1 MKSNIGKYNNLK
13 KLRKIILLLVAYFLP
28 LAAIMYHC
36 IINDF
41 SADQLLR
48 YRDQL
53 RMLAEAHWVLSII
66 LFLAIYFAIV
76 LCSAPF
82 TVILNLFAGYLF
94 GSLPGALLANSAVT
108 GGSYILFKF
117 SRYIVQ
123 KIRGEHRHLELI
135 KTGSSST
142 ALMLFFSRL
151 SPFFPA
157 PVINMASGALGVK
170 PRLFV
175 LTTFFG
181 SFPLILMYTLIGKHL
196 GTLSRINAIYDQN
209 LIIML
214 ILLGLVSLCPILK
227 KDVRDILVQRFRNSD
242 FSEMQIPVR
251 GLIEGLKCGFTS

>member
-1 MKSNIGKYNNLK
+1 MKSIDGKYSNLNR
-13 KLRKIILLLVAYFLP
+13 LRKIILLLVAYFLP
-28 LAAIMYHC
+28 LAAVMYHC

-53 RMLAEAHWVLSII
+53 RILAEAHWIFAII
-66 LFLAIYFAIV
+66 MFLAVYFAIV

-82 TVILNLFAGYLF
+82 TVIMNLFAGYLF
-94 GSLPGALLANSAVT
+94 GSIMGALLANSAVT
-108 GGSYILFKF
+108 GGSYILYKF

-123 KIRGEHRHLELI
+123 KIRGDHRHLGLI
-135 KTGSSST
+135 KAGSSNT
-142 ALMLFFSRL
+142 VLMLFFSRL

-196 GTLSRINAIYDQN
+196 GTFSRVNAIYDQN
-209 LIIML
+209 LMIML
-214 ILLGLVSLCPILK
+214 ILLGLVSLSPLLK
-227 KDVRDILVQRFRNSD
+227 KDIRTMLVQRYRNSE

-251 GLIEGLKCGFTS
+251 GLIKGLKCGFTS